1 MRLLRAVSEAEVVAE
16 FLRAEWDSP
25 RFGTQLQALTTDPS
39 LVTSPRLDDETA
51 NDERAQ
57 LLDAH
62 RGWLRRE
69 GLFYGLPLHIH
80 WFAAEFGREELLEIL
95 YIDWS
100 WWLALSGGTRRP
112 HDAARLIR
120 TRRDSEALAWYE
132 PILRAPTRLIAVTD
146 PERTRVV
153 VMEGHAR
160 LTAYALY
167 PERVADAVEVLLG
180 VAPDMAAWS
189 EF

>member
-1 MRLLRAVSEAEVVAE
+1 VNLVRAVPEAEIVAE

-25 RFGTQLQALTTDPS
+25 RFGPRLRALTRDPS
-39 LVTSPRLDDETA
+39 LVTAPRLDNEA
-51 NDERAQ
+51 ENDERAL

-62 RGWLRRE
+62 RAWLRRQ
-69 GLFYGLPLHIH
+69 GLFFGLPPAID
-80 WFAAEFGREELLEIL
+80 WFAAVFGRDELLDIL

-112 HDAARLIR
+112 RDAARVIR
-120 TRRDSEALAWYE
+120 AQEDPAAIAWYE
-132 PILRAPTRLIAVTD
+132 PILRARTRIIAVTD
-146 PERTRVV
+146 LERTRVV

-167 PERVADAVEVLLG
+167 PERVDDEVEVLLG

-189 EF
+189 QF